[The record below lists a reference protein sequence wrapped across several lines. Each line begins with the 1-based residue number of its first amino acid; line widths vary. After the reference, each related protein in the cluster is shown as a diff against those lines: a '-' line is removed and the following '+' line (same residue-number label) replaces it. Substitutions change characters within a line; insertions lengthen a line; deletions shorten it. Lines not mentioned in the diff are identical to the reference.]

1 MLLAYMI
8 NKKIMN
14 LDESTS
20 LEEISKLP
28 IWQENEI
35 ILNSEP
41 AGESNMNAVFRI
53 TTNLRSVIL
62 KQSKSFVRKYPQ
74 IQAPIERIFVEY
86 KFLNLADT
94 DSTLKKY
101 SPKVLNFLPEEHLLI
116 TEDLGKGTDFSEIYL
131 SEIELN
137 LDVVKDLCEYLNAL
151 HKLEPMEFPD
161 NSSMKALNHEHL
173 FVFPFLIDNG
183 FDLDTVQEGL
193 QKLSLKYKNDQVLKR
208 KIVEIGKKYLSQGET
223 LLHGDFYPGSWLKT
237 QNGLKIIDPEF
248 GFQGDSEFDLGVLFA
263 HLDLS
268 QQDENFKHKILQ
280 EYHQPISPN
289 LLNQYQGVEILRRL
303 IGIAQ
308 LPLSLTLEEKE
319 ELMDKAVE
327 LILN

>member
-1 MLLAYMI
+1 
-8 NKKIMN
+8 MN

-20 LEEISKLP
+20 LEEISKLS

-35 ILNSEP
+35 LLNSEP

-62 KQSKSFVRKYPQ
+62 KQSKNFVRKYPQ

-86 KFLNLADT
+86 KFLTLADT

-101 SPKVLNFLPEEHLLI
+101 SPKVLDFLPEEHLLI
-116 TEDLGKGTDFSEIYL
+116 MEDLGKGTDFSEIYK
-131 SEIELN
+131 SEIDLI
-137 LDVVKDLCEYLNAL
+137 LDIVKYLCEYLNAL
-151 HKLEPMEFPD
+151 HKLEPIEFPD
-161 NSSMKALNHEHL
+161 NSSMKALNHEHI
-173 FVFPFLIDNG
+173 FVFPFLTDNG

-248 GFQGDSEFDLGVLFA
+248 GFQGDPEFDLGVLFA

-268 QQDENFKHKILQ
+268 QQDETFKQKILQ
-280 EYHQPISPN
+280 DYVQPISPN
-289 LLNQYQGVEILRRL
+289 LLNQYQGVEILRRI

-308 LPLSLTLEEKE
+308 LPLSLSLEEKE
-319 ELMDKAVE
+319 DLMDKAVE